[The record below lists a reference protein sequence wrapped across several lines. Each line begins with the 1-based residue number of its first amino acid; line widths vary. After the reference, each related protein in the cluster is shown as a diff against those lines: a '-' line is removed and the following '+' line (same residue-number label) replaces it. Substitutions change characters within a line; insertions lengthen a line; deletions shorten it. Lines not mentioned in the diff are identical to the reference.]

1 MADAPRMNK
10 IRFPVSH
17 DSVETLW
24 ATRVDVDRYKLD
36 SIPIFVYGVSW
47 EDIVEVVPA
56 EGEILEYV
64 RLIEKSGNRTVRVVF
79 ETCRNDDGP
88 AERVLGGLRDLGC
101 TYEGMQPRTVAVNVP
116 PQVPLETVAEFLS
129 DQRELQWEYADPT
142 YEEITANLRW
152 P

>member
-101 TYEGMQPRTVAVNVP
+101 TYE
-116 PQVPLETVAEFLS
+116 
-129 DQRELQWEYADPT
+129 
-142 YEEITANLRW
+142 
-152 P
+152 